1 MSIAITAARNSSG
14 ELRHNSATT
23 SLDDNKQ
30 EREVCERTNSEAKG
44 LHATTH
50 PLVTDTCAALAAP
63 SNGYLSIKTY
73 ENPAYHSRSLSLS
86 FVLCL
91 SYTNRFSR
99 VLPRNTTYNKPRVE
113 KRTTTTTLRTWFERP
128 NSFAIFGINFE
139 SHFSRK
145 GTCIDSRSE
154 YVAKE
159 QQNKQQAI

>member
-73 ENPAYHSRSLSLS
+73 ENPAYHSRALSLSLS
-86 FVLCL
+86 FCAYRTRIVLVAFCHGTPPTINL
-91 SYTNRFSR
+91 VLKNELQRRRYAPGSR
-99 VLPRNTTYNKPRVE
+99 DRIPLQYSASISKATSVE
-113 KRTTTTTLRTWFERP
+113 KEHALIVEVST
-128 NSFAIFGINFE
+128 
-139 SHFSRK
+139 
-145 GTCIDSRSE
+145 
-154 YVAKE
+154 
-159 QQNKQQAI
+159 